1 MGTVNYGTSDYIT
14 LGIILYDEV
23 ELLNDPVFMKELREE
38 VEEYGGTVENAFHD
52 YISGCYESDEENAQ
66 YILDRFS
73 FWYFHLAIKP
83 GYYEGFSL
91 DIESNFPV
99 AFDNWEERKAAQR
112 EITQIKK
119 CLIELAGV
127 GLVACFPGWCT
138 GYLDYKG
145 TLQRIN
151 EAIKEMREEVKATP
165 TWRQYEREAV

>member
-1 MGTVNYGTSDYIT
+1 MKAVP
-14 LGIILYDEV
+14 L
-23 ELLNDPVFMKELREE
+23 ELKQANTFVDMLHRHHDPVFRDKFR
-38 VEEYGGTVENAFHD
+38 VGA
-52 YISGCYESDEENAQ
+52 
-66 YILDRFS
+66 ILDRFS